1 MAFLGAVEIDD
12 VQPFG
17 AGGDEGLDRIGGVD
31 VVIQLARVIALLE
44 PDDPAGAEI
53 DAGDDDEGHC
63 EARISDYCAIRY
75 LPLTRP

>member
-31 VVIQLARVIALLE
+31 VVIQLAGVIALLE
-44 PDDPAGAEI
+44 ADDMARAEVNAGN
-53 DAGDDDEGHC
+53 DNQ
-63 EARISDYCAIRY
+63 
-75 LPLTRP
+75 